1 MRTQTHQIVPNNGKD
16 YPQQRRRNATL
27 DLGTSQGKD
36 HSGEELESTHAL
48 VGDGVDVLLGD
59 HVAQAAAGR
68 VLEGDAGGLGPQHA
82 VDVVVVVELVVEAL
96 GDADGLAGSLS

>member
-1 MRTQTHQIVPNNGKD
+1 M
-16 YPQQRRRNATL
+16 YF
-27 DLGTSQGKD
+27 
-36 HSGEELESTHAL
+36 LE
-48 VGDGVDVLLGD
+48 GD

-96 GDADGLAGSLS
+96 GDADGLAGSPS

>member
-48 VGDGVDVLLGD
+48 GDGVDVLLGD

-82 VDVVVVVELVVEAL
+82 VDVVELVVEAL
-96 GDADGLAGSLS
+96 GDADGLAGSPS